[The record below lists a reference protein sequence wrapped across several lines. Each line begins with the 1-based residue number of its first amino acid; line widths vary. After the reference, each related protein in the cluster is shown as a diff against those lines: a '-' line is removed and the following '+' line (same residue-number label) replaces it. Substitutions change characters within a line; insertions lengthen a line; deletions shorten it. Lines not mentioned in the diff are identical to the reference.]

1 MDVSLLNNADLL
13 KASSPDLKG
22 LAESFKALTSSSD
35 EMSPTEKARHEKAA
49 RGFESLFVHLLM
61 KEMKS
66 ALLDEFKEDGSG
78 GTFGADT
85 LSTYSD
91 LLFSEEVSNSG
102 VGIGIADMLYRQ
114 FTGES
119 LPYKTASRIPSTTE
133 AMALAN
139 QKTDNLKAHTSS
151 NPSSINP
158 LRGNFWERINSRLS
172 SYEDAITNASEQHS
186 LPKNLIKAVI
196 TAESAGIP
204 NAKSSAGA
212 KGLMQLMDATAGDLG
227 VRNSFDANENIAG
240 GSKYLSQMMNK
251 YGDVNLALAAYNAG
265 PGNVD
270 KYGGVPP
277 FKETQNYVTK
287 VKRYFEMF
295 GG

>member
-1 MDVSLLNNADLL
+1 MDVSLLNNADLFR
-13 KASSPDLKG
+13 ASSPDVKG
-22 LAESFKALTSSSD
+22 LAESFKAMADSST
-35 EMSPTEKARHEKAA
+35 EMSPAEKARHEKAA

-66 ALLDEFKEDGSG
+66 ALLDEFKPEGNG

-91 LLFSEEVSNSG
+91 LLFAEEVSNSG
-102 VGIGIADMLYRQ
+102 AGIGIADMLYRQ

-119 LPYKTASRIPSTTE
+119 LPYKTASQIPSTSE
-133 AMALAN
+133 AMSRSN
-139 QKTDNLKAHTSS
+139 QKTDNLKSET
-151 NPSSINP
+151 SINP
-158 LRGNFWERINSRLS
+158 ARGNFWERINSRLS
-172 SYEDAITNASEQHS
+172 GYDEAITNASEQNG

-212 KGLMQLMDATAGDLG
+212 KGLMQLMDATAEDLG
-227 VRNSFDANENIAG
+227 VSNSYDANENIAG
-240 GSKYLSQMMNK
+240 GSKYLSLMMNK
-251 YGDVNLALAAYNAG
+251 YDDVNLALAAYNAG

-277 FKETQNYVTK
+277 FKETQNYVSK